1 MTQGL
6 QASVNKIHTE
16 ERNDFIMSIIDSNSQ
31 VPVGLGMKLALDMKA
46 MTNFANLSDQKKQE
60 VVDYIKSSPTGD
72 EAKNRVSE
80 VVNNLHEGNSF
91 R

>member
-1 MTQGL
+1 MIKYTSKYVCFGKG
-6 QASVNKIHTE
+6 KI
-16 ERNDFIMSIIDSNSQ
+16 FMSIIDNNSQ

-60 VVDYIKSSPTGD
+60 AVDYIKSSTTGD
-72 EAKNRVSE
+72 EAKNRILE
-80 VVNNLHEGNSF
+80 VVSNLHEGNSF

>member
-1 MTQGL
+1 
-6 QASVNKIHTE
+6 
-16 ERNDFIMSIIDSNSQ
+16 MSIIDGNSQ

-46 MTNFANLSDQKKQE
+46 MNNFAKLPDHKKQE
-60 VVDYIKSSPTGD
+60 VVDYIKGSTTGD

-80 VVNNLHEGNSF
+80 VVSNLHEGNSF